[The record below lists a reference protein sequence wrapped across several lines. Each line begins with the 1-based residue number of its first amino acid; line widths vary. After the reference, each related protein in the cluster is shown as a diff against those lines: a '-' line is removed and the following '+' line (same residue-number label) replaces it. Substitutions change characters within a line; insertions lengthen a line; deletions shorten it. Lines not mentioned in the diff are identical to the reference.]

1 MGPEIDYSF
10 CHSQIGV
17 WFSFLSAGGKDSHVT
32 RLPVRGKQ
40 TMWGLALGSLRVLA
54 RWESQ
59 FGSSKSSSFRM
70 LIEFE
75 GAAGADGEEGKMLIP

>member
-40 TMWGLALGSLRVLA
+40 MMWGLALGSLRC
-54 RWESQ
+54 SQ
-59 FGSSKSSSFRM
+59 DGKAN
-70 LIEFE
+70 LE
-75 GAAGADGEEGKMLIP
+75 AANQVHSEC